1 MCHFYFVFIVEMLE
15 GREQQKIYLW
25 PYEDI
30 KNTLAWAP
38 PSPPKKKIHSKGH
51 VIIGYL
57 SAFFTLCL
65 CV

>member
-38 PSPPKKKIHSKGH
+38 PSPPPKKKSTQKDMLLL
-51 VIIGYL
+51 VI
-57 SAFFTLCL
+57 
-65 CV
+65 

>member
-1 MCHFYFVFIVEMLE
+1 MCHFYFVFIVVEMLE

-38 PSPPKKKIHSKGH
+38 PPQKKKKKSTQKDMLLL
-51 VIIGYL
+51 VI
-57 SAFFTLCL
+57 
-65 CV
+65 

>member
-38 PSPPKKKIHSKGH
+38 PSPPKKKSTQKDMLLL
-51 VIIGYL
+51 VI
-57 SAFFTLCL
+57 
-65 CV
+65 